1 MAYKIDKDKCIGC
14 ATCEGE
20 CPTGAISVDA
30 DGKYQ
35 IDPDTCVECGAC
47 AGVCPVEAPEA

>member
-1 MAYKIDKDKCIGC
+1 MAYRIDKDKCIGC

-20 CPTGAISVDA
+20 CPTGAISVDN